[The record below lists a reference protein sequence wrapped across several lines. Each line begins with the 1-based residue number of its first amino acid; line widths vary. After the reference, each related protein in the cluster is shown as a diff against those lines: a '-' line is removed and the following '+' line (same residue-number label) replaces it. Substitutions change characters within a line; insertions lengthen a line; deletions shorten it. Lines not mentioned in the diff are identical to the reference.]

1 MMTADKNKKTPQDI
15 ILTAEQ
21 EEILDLY
28 LTNLDT
34 IFEEIK
40 ESEKMQ
46 VEIETLHL
54 KRILST

>member
-1 MMTADKNKKTPQDI
+1 MNTDKNKKLPQDI

-40 ESEKMQ
+40 ESEKLQ
-46 VEIETLHL
+46 VDIETLHL

>member
-1 MMTADKNKKTPQDI
+1 MNTDKNKKIPQDI

-28 LTNLDT
+28 MNNLDN

>member
-1 MMTADKNKKTPQDI
+1 MNADKNKKAPQEI

-54 KRILST
+54 KRLLST

>member
-1 MMTADKNKKTPQDI
+1 MMTADKNKKIPQDI

-28 LTNLDT
+28 LANLDT

>member
-1 MMTADKNKKTPQDI
+1 MTVDKNKKAPQDI

-46 VEIETLHL
+46 VDIETLHL
-54 KRILST
+54 KRLLST

>member
-1 MMTADKNKKTPQDI
+1 MNADKHKKAPQEI

-21 EEILDLY
+21 EEILDMY

-40 ESEKMQ
+40 ESEKTQ
-46 VEIETLHL
+46 VAIETLHL
-54 KRILST
+54 KRLLST

>member
-1 MMTADKNKKTPQDI
+1 MSADKNKKMPQDI

-28 LTNLDT
+28 LKNLDT